1 MSEPAPTRMT
11 VDEFIAWAMEQPEGE
26 KYELADGEIVAMAP
40 ERLSHADAKSQIGR
54 RLAEAI
60 EAAGLNCRA
69 IVDGP
74 TVAVDDSTS
83 YQPDVF
89 VRCGPPPDGDPVR
102 ITDPII
108 VVEVLSR
115 STKGRDTGSK
125 LVDYF
130 RIPSVRHYL
139 IARALDRVIIH
150 HERAADGGIMTRIVR
165 DGPIVLDPPG
175 ITLTDPFPSRV

>member
-1 MSEPAPTRMT
+1 VM
-11 VDEFIAWAMEQPEGE
+11 
-26 KYELADGEIVAMAP
+26 
-40 ERLSHADAKSQIGR
+40 
-54 RLAEAI
+54 
-60 EAAGLNCRA
+60 
-69 IVDGP
+69 
-74 TVAVDDSTS
+74 VDDSTS

-139 IARALDRVIIH
+139 IARAQDRVIIH
-150 HERAADGGIMTRIVR
+150 HERGADGGIMTRIVR

-175 ITLTDPFPSRV
+175 ITLTDPFPSRVTA